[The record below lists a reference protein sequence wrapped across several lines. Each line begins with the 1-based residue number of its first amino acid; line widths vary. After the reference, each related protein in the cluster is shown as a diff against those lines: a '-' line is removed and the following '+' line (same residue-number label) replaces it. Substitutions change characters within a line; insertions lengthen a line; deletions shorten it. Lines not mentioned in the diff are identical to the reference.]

1 MTSTTSNTSAKRRK
15 TAALA
20 LGVVGVAGLSIAAA
34 AQLNLGTGSLGA
46 GTTVI
51 ASCQPEGTPIGV
63 SFESTFAPGSDPGYK
78 ATSLNLDSIA
88 PACSGLDYKV
98 TLTDASGAVL
108 GSEATGTVSGTSITV
123 PLTDVPAED
132 VTNVAVVIHS

>member
-1 MTSTTSNTSAKRRK
+1 MTSNTSRTSAKRRK

-20 LGVVGVAGLSIAAA
+20 LGAVGVAGLSIAAA

-46 GTTVI
+46 GATVI

-63 SFESTFAPGSDPGYK
+63 SFDSSFVSGTDAGYK

-88 PACSGLDYKV
+88 AACNGQNYKV
-98 TLTDASGAVL
+98 TLTDDAGSVL
-108 GSEATGTVSGTSITV
+108 GTEATGTVSGTSITV
-123 PLTDVPAED
+123 PLKDVSAED
-132 VTNVAVVIHS
+132 VSNVAIVIHS